1 MACPAAISPI
11 RFRSPPFKRENE
23 QLNKH
28 LAINQLLLFTARRHS
43 SQRVYLNVHEVWL
56 FKELCKIDSSKNGK
70 TEEPLRAGNRRRKT
84 LSIFFLRT
92 LLLRASSRRGAAA
105 LLTPRRLTPPPS
117 SPARSSRSAGEEEG
131 FILPFEELRGHTVK
145 RGQRVVQLAFGSG
158 FKANSAVLLRI
169 R

>member
-1 MACPAAISPI
+1 MTDTTLHDSAAPRRGAQKSHPLCCSSGTAARPRAPHRRWSFVACPAAISPI

-92 LLLRASSRRGAAA
+92 LLLRASNGNYSDRQDTFR
-105 LLTPRRLTPPPS
+105 
-117 SPARSSRSAGEEEG
+117 
-131 FILPFEELRGHTVK
+131 
-145 RGQRVVQLAFGSG
+145 
-158 FKANSAVLLRI
+158 
-169 R
+169 